1 MRDALNCI
9 TIGDENGIG
18 LELIFKIWKKNK
30 KKTGTFF
37 ILGNYYNISKIS
49 KNLKYSLKLRKIK
62 KPDEAKKYFYKYLP
76 ILHLV
81 SKNKKHNTLDSLS
94 MSYKLAKKKSIT
106 GIVTLPINKNKIISV
121 KRNFIDQTKYFG
133 NLNKKESHMILY
145 SKDIIVTPLTSHI
158 PVIKIKDFIN
168 KKFIEKKIDLIINSL
183 KKDFNINIPK
193 IAISGLN
200 PHSGES
206 GKIGIEEIKVLKPI
220 IKKFRKR
227 RIIIDGPISSDSI
240 FINYNINKYDC
251 IITIYHD
258 QALIPFKILNF
269 NDGVNFTSGLDI
281 IRTSPCHGTA
291 YNIVGK
297 NIANE
302 KSLYNAI
309 ILANKIYKN
318 RCNDQKIPKSKF
330 SD

>member
-1 MRDALNCI
+1 MRNILNCI

-18 LELIFKIWKKNK
+18 LELIYK

-37 ILGNYYNISKIS
+37 ILGNFYNISNIS
-49 KNLKYSLKLRKIK
+49 KKLNYSLKFKKIN
-62 KPDEAKKYFYKYLP
+62 KPNEAKKYFLKYLP
-76 ILHLV
+76 VLNLTSK
-81 SKNKKHNTLDSLS
+81 SKNHNSLDALTISN
-94 MSYKLAKKKSIT
+94 KLAQKKLIT
-106 GIVTLPINKNKIISV
+106 GIITLPINKNKIILI
-121 KRNFIDQTKYFG
+121 KKTFIDQTQYYG
-133 NLNKKESHMILY
+133 DLNKKETHMILY
-145 SKDIIVTPLTSHI
+145 SKKIIVSPLTTHI
-158 PVIKIKDFIN
+158 PIIKIKDYIN
-168 KKFIEKKIDLIINSL
+168 KEFITKKIYAILNSL
-183 KKDFNINIPK
+183 KKDFNFNNTK

-206 GKIGIEEIKVLKPI
+206 GKIGFEEIKILQPI
-220 IKKFRKR
+220 IKEFKKR
-227 RIIIDGPISSDSI
+227 GIMIDGPISADSI
-240 FINYNINKYDC
+240 FMNYNIKKYDC

-297 NIANE
+297 KIAGE

-309 ILANKIYKN
+309 LLANIIYKN
-318 RCNDQKIPKSKF
+318 RYNDKKILKSKF
-330 SD
+330 SN